1 MSNFPSVIFRTVVV
15 VVVAVAGGKAGGR
28 QGERAGMVTVESKGV
43 PR

>member
-1 MSNFPSVIFRTVVV
+1 MSNFLSVIFRTVVV
-15 VVVAVAGGKAGGR
+15 VVVAAGGEAGGR